1 MLQIFIAVMHNQK
14 HSTQPPTLSPPQGD
28 QVLFYSQDMD
38 RLSPVSSIENN
49 FYSRPKQEL
58 APVSLN
64 IGDKKQT
71 KCLKNVRE
79 GVRFL

>member
-14 HSTQPPTLSPPQGD
+14 HSTQPPTLSPPHGD

-49 FYSRPKQEL
+49 FYSRPTL
-58 APVSLN
+58 SPPH
-64 IGDKKQT
+64 GDQV
-71 KCLKNVRE
+71 LFYSQDMSSFFN
-79 GVRFL
+79 